1 MKQVRL
7 LLTLCAFVCAASC
20 VKEAVHTDAA
30 FQESEEKKTLS
41 CFVPGELIIQ
51 FDRTAVEAVEGQLM
65 KGRVS
70 GTGMQVLDDALAAM
84 HATGIRRLYEDGGE
98 WEERH
103 REAGLHQWY
112 VVSYDEEKYIE
123 TKAGVSPLDAVPGII
138 YKEPVRRI
146 KSTSTDFFN
155 DPGLSQQ
162 WHYYNDGSKST
173 WKAGADINVV
183 PVWENYTAGSN
194 DVIVSVVDGGI
205 DMTHEDLN
213 GVIIPA
219 GTDGSRNFY
228 HNNYT
233 ITPTE
238 HGTHVAGTIAAI
250 NNNGIGVCGV
260 AGGYDGTGGVRII
273 NSQVFIEDA
282 ENGGDTY
289 NAMVWGADHGAVIS
303 QNSWGYVYKT
313 QQEAQNGGVGSMKSA
328 IDYFIKY
335 AGTDKADNQTG
346 PMKGGVVIFAA
357 GNDGWPV
364 GWPGKYDGN
373 GLCLAVGAMASNGT
387 RSYYSNYGD
396 WVDIAAPGGDAVLGP
411 MVYSTVPGDGY
422 ASLQGTSMACPH
434 VSGVAALLVSYFG
447 GPGFTNEML
456 VEKLLGGANTE
467 FLPSSYQIG
476 PLVDAYGSF
485 EYGRSEP
492 PAKVEDLTVEGTGG
506 NINFSWTVTS
516 DPDNGK
522 AFGYVLYAS
531 PNRSDFDDFN
541 PASLPSTMKKAA
553 VLTGDLN
560 VGDPIQGNIS
570 GLGFSA
576 EYYCAVIAY
585 DYGKNYS
592 ELSDVKSV
600 YTTNNNAP
608 VFETSYTGDWKVR
621 ANQVLDVIFNIYD
634 PDYHSITVKFIS
646 DCLYATS
653 KELPDGTYRLT
664 IDGISTPAGNYTAT
678 YSAKDSYGMS
688 ASREINFEVL
698 PNHAPVSK
706 KPMDNLLFDRVGQT
720 VTLNIDEYIYDED
733 GDVLSFVT
741 EHTNPKVLHINP
753 SGNTLSL
760 TSLSYGMDDVIIHA
774 YDIKKA
780 EAVFSFSVKVREPDA
795 EADVYP
801 SQVTDVLKISG
812 GESAQTIISIYN
824 STGQLVYEET
834 VVTDAFNPAKIDMSG
849 LAPGVYTVKVTI
861 DGKQTVRTV
870 VKL

>member
-1 MKQVRL
+1 MKQRIL
-7 LLTLCAFVCAASC
+7 LLTLSVFVCAVSC
-20 VKEAVHTDAA
+20 VKEAVQPGTAVR
-30 FQESEEKKTLS
+30 ESEEKKALS
-41 CFVPGELIIQ
+41 SIVPGELIIQ
-51 FDRTAVEAVEGQLM
+51 FDRTTVEAVEGQLM
-65 KGRVS
+65 KGKVS

-103 REAGLHQWY
+103 RRAGLHQWY
-112 VVSYDEEKYIE
+112 VVSYDDQKYIE
-123 TKAGVSPLDAVPGII
+123 TKAGVSPLDAVPGIV

-146 KSTSTDFFN
+146 KSLSTDFFN
-155 DPGLSQQ
+155 DPGLYQQ

-173 WKAGADINVV
+173 WKTGADINVL
-183 PVWENYTAGSN
+183 PVWENYTTGSKEI
-194 DVIVSVVDGGI
+194 IVSVVDGGV
-205 DMTHEDLN
+205 DMSHEDLQ
-213 GVIIPA
+213 GVIIPG
-219 GTDGSRNFY
+219 GTDGSRNY
-228 HNNYT
+228 YDNSYT
-233 ITPTE
+233 ITATE

-260 AGGYDGTGGVRII
+260 AGGSDGTGGVKIL
-273 NSQVFIEDA
+273 NSQVFVEGKK
-282 ENGGDTY
+282 NGGDTY

-303 QNSWGYVYKT
+303 QNSWGYVYDNL
-313 QQEAQNGGVGSMKSA
+313 QDAQAGSVGSMKSA

-335 AGTDKADNQTG
+335 AGTDKNDNQTG

-364 GWPGKYDGN
+364 GWPGKYDGG
-373 GLCLAVGAMASNGT
+373 GLCLAVGAMASDGT

-396 WVDIAAPGGDAVLGP
+396 WVDIAAPGGDAKLGP
-411 MVYSTVPGDGY
+411 MVYSTVPGGY
-422 ASLQGTSMACPH
+422 DSLQGTSMACPH
-434 VSGVAALLVSYFG
+434 VSGVAALLVSNFG

-592 ELSDVKSV
+592 ELSAVKSV
-600 YTTNNNAP
+600 TTSENNAP
-608 VFETSYTGDWKVR
+608 VFETSYTGDWKVK
-621 ANQVLDVIFNIYD
+621 ASQTLEVIFKIFD
-634 PDYHSITVKFIS
+634 PDFHKITVNFNS

-653 KELPDGTYRLT
+653 KELPDGTYKLT
-664 IDGISTPAGNYTAT
+664 IDGLSTPEGFYTAT
-678 YSAKDSYGMS
+678 YTAKDSYGAA
-688 ASREINFEVL
+688 ASKVITFEVL
-698 PNHAPVSK
+698 PNHAPVAK

-720 VTLNIDEYIYDED
+720 LTLNIDEYVYDED
-733 GDVLSFVT
+733 GDALSFVT
-741 EHTNPKVLHINP
+741 EHTNSKVLHINP
-753 SGNTLSL
+753 SGNILSL

-774 YDIKKA
+774 YDVKKA
-780 EAVFSFSVKVREPDA
+780 EAVFTFSVKVREANA

-801 SQVTDVLKISG
+801 TQVTDMLNISG
-812 GESAQTIISIYN
+812 GEEAQTEICIYN
-824 STGQLVYEET
+824 STGQLVYEDT
-834 VVTDAFNPAKIDMSG
+834 VVTDAFNPARIDVSG
-849 LAPGVYTVKVTI
+849 LAPGVYTVKVII
-861 DGKQTVRTV
+861 DGKQTIRTV

>member
-162 WHYYNDGSKST
+162 WHYYNDGSKRD

-183 PVWENYTAGSN
+183 PVWENYTAGSK

-233 ITPTE
+233 ITPTK

-250 NNNGIGVCGV
+250 NNNGLGCCGV
-260 AGGYDGTGGVRII
+260 AGGNDGTGGVKII
-273 NSQVFIEDA
+273 NSQIFID
-282 ENGGDTY
+282 GDDRSGDSY
-289 NAMVWGADHGAVIS
+289 DAMVWGADHGAVIS

-313 QQEAQNGGVGSMKSA
+313 QQDAQNSGVGSMKSA

-335 AGTDKADNQTG
+335 AGTDKQGNQTG

-364 GWPGKYDGN
+364 GWPAKYDGD
-373 GLCLAVGAMASNGT
+373 GLCLAVGAMASDGT

-396 WVDIAAPGGDAVLGP
+396 WVDIAAPGGDAKLGP
-411 MVYSTVPGDGY
+411 MVYSTVPGGY
-422 ASLQGTSMACPH
+422 DSLQGTSMACPH

-592 ELSDVKSV
+592 ELSAVKSV
-600 YTTNNNAP
+600 TTSENNAP
-608 VFETSYTGDWKVR
+608 VFETSYTGDWKVK
-621 ANQVLDVIFNIYD
+621 ASQTLEVIFKIFD
-634 PDYHSITVKFIS
+634 PDFHKITVNFNS

-653 KELPDGTYRLT
+653 KELPDGTYKLT
-664 IDGISTPAGNYTAT
+664 IDGLSTPEGFYTAT
-678 YSAKDSYGMS
+678 YTAKDSYGAA
-688 ASREINFEVL
+688 ASKVITFEVL
-698 PNHAPVSK
+698 PNHAPVAK
-706 KPMDNLLFDRVGQT
+706 KPMDNLLFDWVGQT
-720 VTLNIDEYIYDED
+720 LTLNIDEYVYDED
-733 GDVLSFVT
+733 GDALSFVT
-741 EHTNPKVLHINP
+741 EHTNSKVLHINP
-753 SGNTLSL
+753 SGNILSL

-774 YDIKKA
+774 YDVKKA
-780 EAVFSFSVKVREPDA
+780 EAVFTFSVKVREADA

-801 SQVTDVLKISG
+801 SQVTDVLNISG
-812 GESAQTIISIYN
+812 GEEAQTEICIYN
-824 STGQLVYEET
+824 STGQLVYEDT
-834 VVTDAFNPAKIDMSG
+834 VVTDAFNPARIDVSG

-861 DGKQTVRTV
+861 DGKQTIRTV

>member
-1 MKQVRL
+1 MKQRIL
-7 LLTLCAFVCAASC
+7 LLTLSVFVCAVSC
-20 VKEAVHTDAA
+20 VKEAVQPGTAVR
-30 FQESEEKKTLS
+30 ESEEKKALS
-41 CFVPGELIIQ
+41 SIVPGELIIQ
-51 FDRTAVEAVEGQLM
+51 FDRTTVEAVEGQLM
-65 KGRVS
+65 KGKVS

-103 REAGLHQWY
+103 RRAGLHQWY
-112 VVSYDEEKYIE
+112 VVSYDDQKYIE
-123 TKAGVSPLDAVPGII
+123 TKAGVSPLDAVPGIV

-146 KSTSTDFFN
+146 KSLSSDFFN
-155 DPGLSQQ
+155 DPGLYQQ

-173 WKAGADINVV
+173 WKAGADINVL
-183 PVWENYTAGSN
+183 PVWENYTTGSKEI
-194 DVIVSVVDGGI
+194 IVSVVDGGV
-205 DMTHEDLN
+205 DMSHEDLQ
-213 GVIIPA
+213 GVIIPG

-228 HNNYT
+228 DNSYT
-233 ITPTE
+233 ITATE

-260 AGGYDGTGGVRII
+260 AGGSDGTGGVKIL
-273 NSQVFIEDA
+273 NSQVFVEGKK
-282 ENGGDTY
+282 NGGDTY

-303 QNSWGYVYKT
+303 QNSWGYVYDNL
-313 QQEAQNGGVGSMKSA
+313 QDAQAGSVGSMKSA

-335 AGTDKADNQTG
+335 AGTDKNDNQTG

-364 GWPGKYDGN
+364 GWPGKYDGG
-373 GLCLAVGAMASNGT
+373 GLCLAVGAMASDGT

-396 WVDIAAPGGDAVLGP
+396 WVDIAAPGGDAKLGP
-411 MVYSTVPGDGY
+411 MVYSTVPGGY
-422 ASLQGTSMACPH
+422 DSLQGTSMACPH

-592 ELSDVKSV
+592 ELSAVKSV
-600 YTTNNNAP
+600 TTSENNAP
-608 VFETSYTGDWKVR
+608 VFETSYTGDWKVK
-621 ANQVLDVIFNIYD
+621 ASQTLEVIFKIFD
-634 PDYHSITVKFIS
+634 PDFHKITVNFNS

-653 KELPDGTYRLT
+653 KELPDGTYKLT
-664 IDGISTPAGNYTAT
+664 IDGLSTPEGFYTAT
-678 YSAKDSYGMS
+678 YTAKDSYGAA
-688 ASREINFEVL
+688 ASKVITFEVL
-698 PNHAPVSK
+698 PNHAPVAK

-720 VTLNIDEYIYDED
+720 LTLNIDEYVYDED
-733 GDVLSFVT
+733 GDALSFVT
-741 EHTNPKVLHINP
+741 EHTNSKVLHINP
-753 SGNTLSL
+753 SGNILSL

-774 YDIKKA
+774 YDVKKA
-780 EAVFSFSVKVREPDA
+780 EAVFTFSVKVREANA

-801 SQVTDVLKISG
+801 TQVTDMLNISG
-812 GESAQTIISIYN
+812 GEEAQTEICIYN
-824 STGQLVYEET
+824 STGQLVYEDT
-834 VVTDAFNPAKIDMSG
+834 VVTDAFNPARIDVSG

-861 DGKQTVRTV
+861 DGKQTIRTV

>member
-1 MKQVRL
+1 MTNKIL
-7 LLTLCAFVCAASC
+7 FAALISVCVISC
-20 VKEAVHTDAA
+20 TKEVTHVEVVANKPSVEDRIC
-30 FQESEEKKTLS
+30 L
-41 CFVPGELIIQ
+41 VPGKVIVQ
-51 FDRTAVEAVEGQLM
+51 FDRNTVEIVEGQLM

-233 ITPTE
+233 ITPTK

-282 ENGGDTY
+282 EDGGDTY

-560 VGDPIQGNIS
+560 VGDPIQGNIA
-570 GLGFSA
+570 GLEFNT

-600 YTTNNNAP
+600 STTNNSAP
-608 VFETSYTGDWKVR
+608 VIETSYTGDWKVK
-621 ANQVLDVIFNIYD
+621 ASQVMEVIFNIYD
-634 PDYHSITVKFIS
+634 PDYHIFTVKFSS

-653 KELPDGTYRLT
+653 RELPDGTYKLT

-678 YSAKDSYGMS
+678 YSVRDGYG
-688 ASREINFEVL
+688 ASTTLDINFEVL
-698 PNHAPVSK
+698 PNHAPVAK
-706 KPMDNLLFDRVGQT
+706 KRMDNLLFDRVGQT
-720 VTLNIDEYIYDED
+720 ITLNIDDYIYDED

-780 EAVFSFSVKVREPDA
+780 EAVFTFSVKVREPDA

>member
-1 MKQVRL
+1 MKQRIL
-7 LLTLCAFVCAASC
+7 LLTLSVCVCAASC
-20 VKEAVHTDAA
+20 VKEAVQPDAA
-30 FQESEEKKTLS
+30 FRESEEKKVLS
-41 CFVPGELIIQ
+41 SIVPGELIIQ
-51 FDRTAVEAVEGQLM
+51 FDRTTVEAVEGQLM
-65 KGRVS
+65 KGKVS

-103 REAGLHQWY
+103 RRAGLHQWY
-112 VVSYDEEKYIE
+112 VVSYDDRKYIE
-123 TKAGVSPLDAVPGII
+123 TKAGVSPLDAVPGIV

-146 KSTSTDFFN
+146 KSLSTDFFN
-155 DPGLSQQ
+155 DPGLYQQ

-173 WKAGADINVV
+173 WKAGADINVL
-183 PVWENYTAGSN
+183 PVWENYTTGSKEI
-194 DVIVSVVDGGI
+194 IVSVVDGGV
-205 DMTHEDLN
+205 DMSHEDLQ
-213 GVIIPA
+213 GVIIPG
-219 GTDGSRNFY
+219 GTDGSRNY
-228 HNNYT
+228 YDNSYT
-233 ITPTE
+233 ITATE

-260 AGGYDGTGGVRII
+260 AGGSDGTGGVKIL
-273 NSQVFIEDA
+273 NSQVFVEGKK
-282 ENGGDTY
+282 NGGDTY

-303 QNSWGYVYKT
+303 QNSWGYVYDNL
-313 QQEAQNGGVGSMKSA
+313 QDAQAGSVGSMKSA

-335 AGTDKADNQTG
+335 AGTDKNDNQTG

-364 GWPGKYDGN
+364 GWPGKYDGG
-373 GLCLAVGAMASNGT
+373 GLCLAVGAMASDGT

-396 WVDIAAPGGDAVLGP
+396 WVDIAAPGGDAKLGP
-411 MVYSTVPGDGY
+411 MVYSTVPGGY
-422 ASLQGTSMACPH
+422 DSLQGTSMACPH

-592 ELSDVKSV
+592 ELSAVKSV
-600 YTTNNNAP
+600 TTSENNAP
-608 VFETSYTGDWKVR
+608 VFETSYTGDWKVK
-621 ANQVLDVIFNIYD
+621 ASQTLEVIFKIFD
-634 PDYHSITVKFIS
+634 PDFHKITVNFNS

-653 KELPDGTYRLT
+653 KELPDGTYKLT
-664 IDGISTPAGNYTAT
+664 IDGLSTPEGFYTAT
-678 YSAKDSYGMS
+678 YTAKDSYGAA
-688 ASREINFEVL
+688 ASNVITFEVL
-698 PNHAPVSK
+698 PNHAPVAK

-720 VTLNIDEYIYDED
+720 LTLNIDEYVYDED
-733 GDVLSFVT
+733 GDALSFVT
-741 EHTNPKVLHINP
+741 EHTNSKVLHINP
-753 SGNTLSL
+753 SGNILSL

-774 YDIKKA
+774 YDVKKA
-780 EAVFSFSVKVREPDA
+780 EAVFTFSVKVREANA

-801 SQVTDVLKISG
+801 TQVTDMLNISG
-812 GESAQTIISIYN
+812 GEEAQTEICIYN
-824 STGQLVYEET
+824 STGQLVYEDT
-834 VVTDAFNPAKIDMSG
+834 VVTDAFNPARIDVSG

-861 DGKQTVRTV
+861 DGKQTIRTV

>member
-1 MKQVRL
+1 MKQRIL
-7 LLTLCAFVCAASC
+7 LLTLSVFVCAVSC
-20 VKEAVHTDAA
+20 VKEAVQPGTAVR
-30 FQESEEKKTLS
+30 ESEEKKALS
-41 CFVPGELIIQ
+41 SIVPGELIIQ
-51 FDRTAVEAVEGQLM
+51 FDRTTVEAVEGQLM
-65 KGRVS
+65 KGKVS

-103 REAGLHQWY
+103 RRAGLHQWY
-112 VVSYDEEKYIE
+112 VVSYDDQKYIE
-123 TKAGVSPLDAVPGII
+123 TKAGVSPLDAVPGIV

-146 KSTSTDFFN
+146 KSLSTDFFN
-155 DPGLSQQ
+155 DPGLYQQ

-173 WKAGADINVV
+173 WKTGADINVL
-183 PVWENYTAGSN
+183 PVWENYTTGSKEI
-194 DVIVSVVDGGI
+194 IVSVVDGGV
-205 DMTHEDLN
+205 DMSHEDLQ
-213 GVIIPA
+213 GVIIPG
-219 GTDGSRNFY
+219 GTDGSRNY
-228 HNNYT
+228 YDNSYT
-233 ITPTE
+233 ITATE

-260 AGGYDGTGGVRII
+260 AGGSDGTGGVKIL
-273 NSQVFIEDA
+273 NSQVFVEGKK
-282 ENGGDTY
+282 NGGDTY

-303 QNSWGYVYKT
+303 QNSWGYVYDNL
-313 QQEAQNGGVGSMKSA
+313 QDAQAGSVGSMKSA

-335 AGTDKADNQTG
+335 AGTDKQGNQTG

-364 GWPGKYDGN
+364 GWPAKYDGD
-373 GLCLAVGAMASNGT
+373 GLCLAVGAMASDGT

-396 WVDIAAPGGDAVLGP
+396 WVDIAAPGGDAKLGP
-411 MVYSTVPGDGY
+411 MVYSTVPGGY
-422 ASLQGTSMACPH
+422 DSLQGTSMACPH

-447 GPGFTNEML
+447 VPGFTNEML

-592 ELSDVKSV
+592 ELSAVKSV
-600 YTTNNNAP
+600 TTSENNAP
-608 VFETSYTGDWKVR
+608 VFETSYTGDWKVK
-621 ANQVLDVIFNIYD
+621 ASQTLEVIFKIFD
-634 PDYHSITVKFIS
+634 PDFHKITVNFNS

-653 KELPDGTYRLT
+653 KELPDGTYKLT
-664 IDGISTPAGNYTAT
+664 IDGLSTPEGFYTAT
-678 YSAKDSYGMS
+678 YTAKDSYGAA
-688 ASREINFEVL
+688 ASKVITFEVL
-698 PNHAPVSK
+698 PNHAPVAK

-720 VTLNIDEYIYDED
+720 LTLNIDEYVYDED
-733 GDVLSFVT
+733 GDALSFVT
-741 EHTNPKVLHINP
+741 EHTNSKVLHINP
-753 SGNTLSL
+753 SGNILSL

-774 YDIKKA
+774 YDVKKA
-780 EAVFSFSVKVREPDA
+780 EAVFTFSVKVREANA

-801 SQVTDVLKISG
+801 TQVTDMLNISG
-812 GESAQTIISIYN
+812 GEEAQTEICIYN
-824 STGQLVYEET
+824 STGQLVYEDT
-834 VVTDAFNPAKIDMSG
+834 VVTDAFNPARIDVSG

-861 DGKQTVRTV
+861 DGKQTIRTV

>member
-1 MKQVRL
+1 MKQRIL
-7 LLTLCAFVCAASC
+7 LLTLSVFVCAVSC
-20 VKEAVHTDAA
+20 VKEAVQPGTAVR
-30 FQESEEKKTLS
+30 ESEEKKALS
-41 CFVPGELIIQ
+41 SIVPGELIIQ
-51 FDRTAVEAVEGQLM
+51 FDRTTVEAVEGQLM
-65 KGRVS
+65 KGKVS

-103 REAGLHQWY
+103 RRAGLHQWY
-112 VVSYDEEKYIE
+112 VVSYDDQKYIE
-123 TKAGVSPLDAVPGII
+123 TKAGVSPLDAVPGIV

-146 KSTSTDFFN
+146 KSLSTDFFN
-155 DPGLSQQ
+155 DPGLYQQ

-173 WKAGADINVV
+173 WKTGADINVL
-183 PVWENYTAGSN
+183 PVWENYTTGSKEI
-194 DVIVSVVDGGI
+194 IVSVVDGGV
-205 DMTHEDLN
+205 DMSHEDLQ
-213 GVIIPA
+213 GVIIPG
-219 GTDGSRNFY
+219 GTDGSRNY
-228 HNNYT
+228 YDNSYT
-233 ITPTE
+233 ITATE

-260 AGGYDGTGGVRII
+260 AGGSDGTGGVKIL
-273 NSQVFIEDA
+273 NSQVFVEGKK
-282 ENGGDTY
+282 NGGDTY

-303 QNSWGYVYKT
+303 QNSWGYVYDNL
-313 QQEAQNGGVGSMKSA
+313 QDAQAGSVGSMKSA

-335 AGTDKADNQTG
+335 AGTDKNDNQTG

-364 GWPGKYDGN
+364 GWPAKYDGD
-373 GLCLAVGAMASNGT
+373 GLCLAVGAMASDGT

-396 WVDIAAPGGDAVLGP
+396 WVDIAAPGGDAKLGP
-411 MVYSTVPGDGY
+411 MVYSTVPGGY
-422 ASLQGTSMACPH
+422 DSLQGTSMACPH
-434 VSGVAALLVSYFG
+434 VSGVAALLVSCFG

-592 ELSDVKSV
+592 ELSAVKSV
-600 YTTNNNAP
+600 TTSENNAP
-608 VFETSYTGDWKVR
+608 VFETSYTGDWKVK
-621 ANQVLDVIFNIYD
+621 ASQTLEVIFKIFD
-634 PDYHSITVKFIS
+634 PDFHKITVNFNS

-653 KELPDGTYRLT
+653 KELPDGTYKLT
-664 IDGISTPAGNYTAT
+664 IDGLSTPEGFYTAT
-678 YSAKDSYGMS
+678 YTAKDSYGAA
-688 ASREINFEVL
+688 ASKVITFEVL
-698 PNHAPVSK
+698 PNHAPVAK

-720 VTLNIDEYIYDED
+720 LTLNIDEYVYDED
-733 GDVLSFVT
+733 GDALSFVT
-741 EHTNPKVLHINP
+741 EHTNSKVLHINP
-753 SGNTLSL
+753 SGNILSL

-774 YDIKKA
+774 YDVKKA
-780 EAVFSFSVKVREPDA
+780 EAVFTFSVKVREANA

-801 SQVTDVLKISG
+801 TQVTDMLNISG
-812 GESAQTIISIYN
+812 GEEAQTEICIYN
-824 STGQLVYEET
+824 STGQLVYEDT
-834 VVTDAFNPAKIDMSG
+834 VVTDAFNPARIDVSG

-861 DGKQTVRTV
+861 DGKQTIRTV

>member
-1 MKQVRL
+1 MKQRIL
-7 LLTLCAFVCAASC
+7 LLTLSVFVCAVSC
-20 VKEAVHTDAA
+20 VKEAVQPGTAVR
-30 FQESEEKKTLS
+30 ESEEKKALS
-41 CFVPGELIIQ
+41 SIVPGELIIQ
-51 FDRTAVEAVEGQLM
+51 FDRTTVEAVEGQLM
-65 KGRVS
+65 KGKVS

-103 REAGLHQWY
+103 RRAGLHQWY
-112 VVSYDEEKYIE
+112 VVSYDDQKYIE
-123 TKAGVSPLDAVPGII
+123 TKAGVSPLDAVPGIV

-146 KSTSTDFFN
+146 KSLSTDFFN
-155 DPGLSQQ
+155 DPGLYQQ

-173 WKAGADINVV
+173 WKTGADINVL
-183 PVWENYTAGSN
+183 PVWENYTTGSKEI
-194 DVIVSVVDGGI
+194 IVSVVDGGV
-205 DMTHEDLN
+205 DMSHEDLQ
-213 GVIIPA
+213 GVIIPG
-219 GTDGSRNFY
+219 GTDGSRNY
-228 HNNYT
+228 YDNSYT
-233 ITPTE
+233 ITATE

-260 AGGYDGTGGVRII
+260 AGGSDGTGGVKIL
-273 NSQVFIEDA
+273 NSQVFVEGKK
-282 ENGGDTY
+282 NGGDTY

-303 QNSWGYVYKT
+303 QNSWGYVYDNL
-313 QQEAQNGGVGSMKSA
+313 QDAQAGSVGSMKSA

-335 AGTDKADNQTG
+335 AGTDKNDNQTG

-364 GWPGKYDGN
+364 GWPGKYDGG
-373 GLCLAVGAMASNGT
+373 GLCLAVGAMASDGT

-396 WVDIAAPGGDAVLGP
+396 WVDIAAPGGDAKLGP
-411 MVYSTVPGDGY
+411 MVYSTVPGGY
-422 ASLQGTSMACPH
+422 DSLQGTSMACPH

-592 ELSDVKSV
+592 ELSAVKSV
-600 YTTNNNAP
+600 TTSENNAP
-608 VFETSYTGDWKVR
+608 VFETSYTGDWKVK
-621 ANQVLDVIFNIYD
+621 ASQTLEVIFKIFD
-634 PDYHSITVKFIS
+634 PDFHKITVNFNS

-653 KELPDGTYRLT
+653 KELPDGTYKLT
-664 IDGISTPAGNYTAT
+664 IDGLSTPEGFYTAT
-678 YSAKDSYGMS
+678 YTAKDSYGAA
-688 ASREINFEVL
+688 ASKVITFEVL
-698 PNHAPVSK
+698 PNHAPVAK

-720 VTLNIDEYIYDED
+720 LTLNIDEYVYDED
-733 GDVLSFVT
+733 GDALSFVT
-741 EHTNPKVLHINP
+741 EHTNSKVLHINP
-753 SGNTLSL
+753 SGNILSL

-774 YDIKKA
+774 YDVKKA
-780 EAVFSFSVKVREPDA
+780 EAVFTFSVKVREANA

-801 SQVTDVLKISG
+801 TQVTDMLNISG
-812 GESAQTIISIYN
+812 GEEAQTEICIYN
-824 STGQLVYEET
+824 STGQLVYEDT
-834 VVTDAFNPAKIDMSG
+834 VVTDAFNPVRIDVSG
-849 LAPGVYTVKVTI
+849 LAPGVYTVKVII
-861 DGKQTVRTV
+861 DGKQTIRTV

>member
-1 MKQVRL
+1 
-7 LLTLCAFVCAASC
+7 
-20 VKEAVHTDAA
+20 
-30 FQESEEKKTLS
+30 
-41 CFVPGELIIQ
+41 
-51 FDRTAVEAVEGQLM
+51 
-65 KGRVS
+65 
-70 GTGMQVLDDALAAM
+70 
-84 HATGIRRLYEDGGE
+84 
-98 WEERH
+98 
-103 REAGLHQWY
+103 
-112 VVSYDEEKYIE
+112 
-123 TKAGVSPLDAVPGII
+123 
-138 YKEPVRRI
+138 
-146 KSTSTDFFN
+146 
-155 DPGLSQQ
+155 
-162 WHYYNDGSKST
+162 
-173 WKAGADINVV
+173 
-183 PVWENYTAGSN
+183 
-194 DVIVSVVDGGI
+194 
-205 DMTHEDLN
+205 
-213 GVIIPA
+213 
-219 GTDGSRNFY
+219 
-228 HNNYT
+228 
-233 ITPTE
+233 
-238 HGTHVAGTIAAI
+238 
-250 NNNGIGVCGV
+250 
-260 AGGYDGTGGVRII
+260 
-273 NSQVFIEDA
+273 
-282 ENGGDTY
+282 
-289 NAMVWGADHGAVIS
+289 
-303 QNSWGYVYKT
+303 
-313 QQEAQNGGVGSMKSA
+313 MKSA

-411 MVYSTVPGDGY
+411 MVYSTVPGGY

-698 PNHAPVSK
+698 PNHAPVAK
-706 KPMDNLLFDRVGQT
+706 KPMDNLLFERVGQT
-720 VTLNIDEYIYDED
+720 ITLNIDDYIYDED

>member
-1 MKQVRL
+1 
-7 LLTLCAFVCAASC
+7 
-20 VKEAVHTDAA
+20 
-30 FQESEEKKTLS
+30 
-41 CFVPGELIIQ
+41 
-51 FDRTAVEAVEGQLM
+51 
-65 KGRVS
+65 
-70 GTGMQVLDDALAAM
+70 
-84 HATGIRRLYEDGGE
+84 
-98 WEERH
+98 
-103 REAGLHQWY
+103 
-112 VVSYDEEKYIE
+112 
-123 TKAGVSPLDAVPGII
+123 
-138 YKEPVRRI
+138 
-146 KSTSTDFFN
+146 
-155 DPGLSQQ
+155 
-162 WHYYNDGSKST
+162 
-173 WKAGADINVV
+173 
-183 PVWENYTAGSN
+183 
-194 DVIVSVVDGGI
+194 
-205 DMTHEDLN
+205 
-213 GVIIPA
+213 
-219 GTDGSRNFY
+219 
-228 HNNYT
+228 
-233 ITPTE
+233 
-238 HGTHVAGTIAAI
+238 
-250 NNNGIGVCGV
+250 
-260 AGGYDGTGGVRII
+260 
-273 NSQVFIEDA
+273 
-282 ENGGDTY
+282 
-289 NAMVWGADHGAVIS
+289 
-303 QNSWGYVYKT
+303 
-313 QQEAQNGGVGSMKSA
+313 
-328 IDYFIKY
+328 
-335 AGTDKADNQTG
+335 
-346 PMKGGVVIFAA
+346 
-357 GNDGWPV
+357 
-364 GWPGKYDGN
+364 
-373 GLCLAVGAMASNGT
+373 MASNGT

-411 MVYSTVPGDGY
+411 MVYSTVPGNSY

-698 PNHAPVSK
+698 PNHAPVAK
-706 KPMDNLLFDRVGQT
+706 KPMDNLLFERVGQT
-720 VTLNIDEYIYDED
+720 ITLNIDDYIYDED